1 MSNNSSDQNVPEAQQ
16 PRTLL
21 PEGTTLGQWENAI
34 AEFQALLGTDC
45 VLLEEQEVA
54 EFDDPYQ
61 ATDAP
66 GYRSAAVLQPSEV
79 DQIQEIVRIANR
91 YTISLSVNSQGRNN
105 AYGGAAPRLN
115 GSVTINLRKMNK
127 VLSID
132 EDLAYAV
139 VEPGVRWSDLYD
151 EIQARGYKLMLTLPD
166 LGWGSVVGN
175 TLENGLTYLPPG
187 YDQNAACGLEVVLP
201 DGDLMRTGMGAMD
214 DNPAWNVYRRSLGPS
229 ADHLFYQ
236 SNFGIVTKMG
246 FWLMPEPEI
255 YHTVRVKAWKEDDLG
270 PLVETIRELQ
280 LDGTIV
286 AEPQL
291 SNTLLM
297 ASLGNRRSDW
307 WTGDGPIPD
316 HVIDEIARDLDV
328 GRWLIAASLYGDRP
342 VVEHNFAKIKSAF
355 EAIDGVEV
363 TGEAYRPSEVSDL
376 PDSQDRVLGGV
387 PDMSWL
393 NIQGWFGADRGGHV
407 DLAPVVP
414 AKAYDI
420 VRVKDLLRTTYEESG
435 LDYMCG
441 LVGVNS
447 RSWTHITMTPFDL
460 DDKEQTDA
468 AYRVTQGL
476 VPQLAELGYGEY
488 RAHVDYMDLAT
499 EQFAFNDHAQRRFN
513 ERIKDTLDP
522 NGILAPGKQG
532 IWPERFRSPKE

>member
-1 MSNNSSDQNVPEAQQ
+1 MTNNSSDLNLSAAQ
-16 PRTLL
+16 PHRDL
-21 PEGTTLGQWENAI
+21 PEGTTLEQWNSAI
-34 AEFQALLGTDC
+34 AEFQSLLGTDS

-61 ATDAP
+61 ATDVP
-66 GYRSAAVLQPSEV
+66 GYRASAVVQPTDVE
-79 DQIQEIVRIANR
+79 QIQEIVRIANR
-91 YTISLSVNSQGRNN
+91 YTVPLAVNSQGRNN

-115 GSVTINLRKMNK
+115 GAVTINLRKMNK
-127 VLSID
+127 VLHID
-132 EDLAYAV
+132 EELAYAV
-139 VEPGVRWSDLYD
+139 VEPGVKWSDLYD
-151 EIQARGYKLMLTLPD
+151 EIQSRGYKLMLTLPD

-201 DGDLMRTGMGAMD
+201 DGELMRTGMGAMEG
-214 DNPAWNVYRRSLGPS
+214 NSSWHTYHRSLGPS
-229 ADHLFYQ
+229 ADLLFYQ

-246 FWLMPEPEI
+246 FWLMPEPEV

-270 PLVETIRELQ
+270 PLVETIRALQ
-280 LDGTIV
+280 LDGTV
-286 AEPQL
+286 NAAPQL
-291 SNTLLM
+291 SNTLLS
-297 ASLGNRRSDW
+297 ASLGNRRADW
-307 WTGDGPIPD
+307 WTGEGPIPD
-316 HVIDEIARDLDV
+316 HVIDQIARDLDV
-328 GRWLIAASLYGDRP
+328 GRWMIAASLYGDRT
-342 VVEHNFAKIKSAF
+342 VVRYNFEKIKAAF

-363 TGEAYRPSEVSDL
+363 TGEEYRPSEVAAL

-387 PDMSWL
+387 PDLSWL
-393 NIQGWFGADRGGHV
+393 NMPGWFGAERGGHV

-414 AKAYDI
+414 ATAEDI
-420 VRVKDLLRTTYEESG
+420 VRVKDLLRTTYEKGG

-447 RSWTHITMTPFDL
+447 RSWTHISMTPFDL
-460 DDKEQTDA
+460 DNAEQTDT
-468 AYRVTQGL
+468 AYKVTQRL
-476 VPQLAELGYGEY
+476 VPELAELGYGEY

-499 EQFAFNDHAQRRFN
+499 EQFSFNDHAQRRFN

-532 IWPERFRSPKE
+532 IWPARFRKSEA